1 MSTKTC
7 NGCGADE
14 IATVTMSEGAW
25 ERHEERNKKLINKL
39 IAVILVLVVL
49 LVGSNVAWLVYES
62 QFQEIVTTEEI
73 IVESEDDGIA
83 NYIGNDGDI
92 YNGESYS
99 QKDNNNEG

>member
-1 MSTKTC
+1 MPTKTC

-39 IAVILVLVVL
+39 IAVILVLVFL

-62 QFQEIVTTEEI
+62 QFEEIVVTQE
-73 IVESEDDGIA
+73 VEQDAENGE
-83 NYIGNDGDI
+83 NTFIGGDI
-92 YNGESYS
+92 VGET
-99 QKDNNNEG
+99 EG

>member
-1 MSTKTC
+1 MPTKTC

-49 LVGSNVAWLVYES
+49 LVGSNVAWLIYES
-62 QFQEIVTTEEI
+62 QFEVIEETVSEIYE
-73 IVESEDDGIA
+73 VEQNADG
-83 NYIGNDGDI
+83 G
-92 YNGESYS
+92 
-99 QKDNNNEG
+99 NNNSVISGGDVG

>member
-1 MSTKTC
+1 MPTKTC
-7 NGCGADE
+7 NGCGTDE

-62 QFQEIVTTEEI
+62 SFETVETVEEVYIEAEQGEGTNIV
-73 IVESEDDGIA
+73 G
-83 NYIGNDGDI
+83 GGDVS
-92 YNGESYS
+92 YGTNGT
-99 QKDNNNEG
+99 N

>member
-1 MSTKTC
+1 MSEKIC

-49 LVGSNVAWLVYES
+49 LVGSNVAWLIYES
-62 QFQEIVTTEEI
+62 QFETVEATYQEVVQEADNGENNF
-73 IVESEDDGIA
+73 VG
-83 NYIGNDGDI
+83 GDI
-92 YNGESYS
+92 IGTTDSENSNG
-99 QKDNNNEG
+99 

>member
-1 MSTKTC
+1 MPTKTC
-7 NGCGADE
+7 NGCGTDE

-62 QFQEIVTTEEI
+62 QFEAIEETVIEAEQDGGGINIVGGGDVDYGTE
-73 IVESEDDGIA
+73 G
-83 NYIGNDGDI
+83 
-92 YNGESYS
+92 
-99 QKDNNNEG
+99 

>member
-1 MSTKTC
+1 MPTKTC

-62 QFQEIVTTEEI
+62 QFEEIVVTQE
-73 IVESEDDGIA
+73 VEQDAENGE
-83 NYIGNDGDI
+83 NTFIGGDI
-92 YNGESYS
+92 VGET
-99 QKDNNNEG
+99 EG

>member
-1 MSTKTC
+1 MPTKTC

-49 LVGSNVAWLVYES
+49 LVGSNVAWLIYES
-62 QFQEIVTTEEI
+62 QFQVVQETVEEVYIEAEQGEGTNIV
-73 IVESEDDGIA
+73 G
-83 NYIGNDGDI
+83 GGDVS
-92 YNGESYS
+92 YGTNGT
-99 QKDNNNEG
+99 N

>member
-1 MSTKTC
+1 MPTKTC

-49 LVGSNVAWLVYES
+49 LVGSNVAWLIYES
-62 QFQEIVTTEEI
+62 QFEVIEET
-73 IVESEDDGIA
+73 V
-83 NYIGNDGDI
+83 
-92 YNGESYS
+92 
-99 QKDNNNEG
+99 

>member
-1 MSTKTC
+1 MPKTC

-62 QFQEIVTTEEI
+62 QFSTVETVEEYEIIQEGQMGDNNSVINGGEIV
-73 IVESEDDGIA
+73 
-83 NYIGNDGDI
+83 
-92 YNGESYS
+92 NGET
-99 QKDNNNEG
+99 DN

>member
-1 MSTKTC
+1 MPTKTC

-49 LVGSNVAWLVYES
+49 LVGSNVAWLIYES
-62 QFQEIVTTEEI
+62 QFQVVEETVWETYDIDQNTE
-73 IVESEDDGIA
+73 G
-83 NYIGNDGDI
+83 GNNSSVINGGDV
-92 YNGESYS
+92 S
-99 QKDNNNEG
+99 

>member
-1 MSTKTC
+1 MPTKTC

-25 ERHEERNKKLINKL
+25 ERHEEGNKELINKL

-62 QFQEIVTTEEI
+62 QFEVIEETVSEIYE
-73 IVESEDDGIA
+73 VEQNADG
-83 NYIGNDGDI
+83 G
-92 YNGESYS
+92 
-99 QKDNNNEG
+99 NNNSVISGGDVG

>member
-1 MSTKTC
+1 MPTKTC

-49 LVGSNVAWLVYES
+49 LVGSNVAWLIYES
-62 QFQEIVTTEEI
+62 QFEVIEETVIEAEQDGAGINIVGGGDVDYGTE
-73 IVESEDDGIA
+73 G
-83 NYIGNDGDI
+83 
-92 YNGESYS
+92 
-99 QKDNNNEG
+99 

>member
-1 MSTKTC
+1 MPTKTC

-49 LVGSNVAWLVYES
+49 LVGSNVAWLIYES
-62 QFQEIVTTEEI
+62 QFQVIEETSTITE
-73 IVESEDDGIA
+73 DYDLDA
-83 NYIGNDGDI
+83 
-92 YNGESYS
+92 GESG
-99 QKDNNNEG
+99 NAVVIGEGSVMIGTD

>member
-1 MSTKTC
+1 MPTKTC

-49 LVGSNVAWLVYES
+49 LVGSNVAWLIYES
-62 QFQEIVTTEEI
+62 QFETVEATYQEVVQEADNGENNF
-73 IVESEDDGIA
+73 VG
-83 NYIGNDGDI
+83 GDI
-92 YNGESYS
+92 IGTTDSENSNG
-99 QKDNNNEG
+99 

>member
-1 MSTKTC
+1 MSQKIC

-49 LVGSNVAWLVYES
+49 LVGSNVAWLIYES
-62 QFQEIVTTEEI
+62 QFETVEATYQEVVQEADNGENNF
-73 IVESEDDGIA
+73 VG
-83 NYIGNDGDI
+83 GDI
-92 YNGESYS
+92 IGTTDSENSNG
-99 QKDNNNEG
+99 

>member
-1 MSTKTC
+1 MPTKTC

-49 LVGSNVAWLVYES
+49 LVGSNVAWLIYES
-62 QFQEIVTTEEI
+62 SFETVETVEEYEVIQEGEMGDNNSVINGGEIV
-73 IVESEDDGIA
+73 
-83 NYIGNDGDI
+83 
-92 YNGESYS
+92 NGET
-99 QKDNNNEG
+99 DN

>member
-1 MSTKTC
+1 MPTKTC

-39 IAVILVLVVL
+39 IAVILVLVFL

-62 QFQEIVTTEEI
+62 QFETIETIEEYEVVQEGASGNNNSVINGGEIV
-73 IVESEDDGIA
+73 
-83 NYIGNDGDI
+83 
-92 YNGESYS
+92 NGETDS
-99 QKDNNNEG
+99 

>member
-1 MSTKTC
+1 MPTKTC

-62 QFQEIVTTEEI
+62 SFETVETVEEVYIEAEQGEGTNIV
-73 IVESEDDGIA
+73 G
-83 NYIGNDGDI
+83 GGDVS
-92 YNGESYS
+92 YGTNGT
-99 QKDNNNEG
+99 N

>member
-1 MSTKTC
+1 MPTKTC

-49 LVGSNVAWLVYES
+49 LVGSNVAWLIYDNSFEDIVIT
-62 QFQEIVTTEEI
+62 QENT
-73 IVESEDDGIA
+73 DGYN

-92 YNGESYS
+92 TN
-99 QKDNNNEG
+99 

>member
-1 MSTKTC
+1 MPTTIC
-7 NGCGADE
+7 NSCGADE

-62 QFQEIVTTEEI
+62 QFETVEATYQEVVQEADNGENNF
-73 IVESEDDGIA
+73 VG
-83 NYIGNDGDI
+83 GDI
-92 YNGESYS
+92 VGTTDSENSNG
-99 QKDNNNEG
+99 

>member
-1 MSTKTC
+1 MSQKIC

-62 QFQEIVTTEEI
+62 SFETVETVEEVYIEAEQGEGTNIV
-73 IVESEDDGIA
+73 G
-83 NYIGNDGDI
+83 GGDVS
-92 YNGESYS
+92 YGTNGT
-99 QKDNNNEG
+99 N